1 MRKKSY
7 IIFAMILAI
16 VAVFHVSPSIA
27 TGEDKPFTVWGTY
40 GTEKILQDASI
51 DYSSI
56 KSAAKIDLDVAHG
69 ESEYSQIVI
78 TTGNKAVNYEVEL
91 NDLTLSGDSSVK
103 FSANKVSVYSA
114 MYCLVNNLYNGG
126 VRSFNKG
133 MFPDAMLPYEN
144 AVQCG
149 ENHIDA
155 NCNQSLY
162 FSFNISDDQ
171 PNGVYTGNFKVIVD
185 GSTVNVPV
193 SVRVRD
199 IFVRNASSH
208 KIAFL
213 TGWYYYL
220 GEYNSSQ
227 RMLDNYVKFLID
239 NRLCTA
245 NLVSDSKYGQEDAE
259 YYAQKIVEFYEY
271 GSDEERFGVGADRFT
286 NYRLWLS
293 YSSRQ
298 DYINKFIM
306 YTYEIAKVSCEKGVD
321 FLTRAFVY
329 QIDEPE
335 GNNGLERLKV
345 FNEMFLTAR
354 AEAASNIEEKRN
366 ELKSVYGVDDAFID
380 ILVASAGGIHNLVTQ
395 SYLEKYDG
403 YVETWVPLF
412 DSYDNQRDVQKYKE
426 LNPDERW
433 WYGCV
438 IPKAPY
444 PTYEIDDIIISPRL
458 LGWLEAYYGISGRL
472 FWGVDAYT
480 PLKTVPGDST
490 YRYRYTD
497 DYYTESCMYAN
508 IPGDGFL
515 TRPGKKYGVD
525 GPIGTLRTYA
535 IKDGLEEYE
544 LLQDIKDVYA
554 EIESRTGI
562 SCNVYS
568 TIESMLSSLC
578 NGVSVVGNSESF
590 ATARKELLDF
600 YEFTATNVVFTEY
613 SDNGK
618 GKIEYTLF
626 VPEETTLEVEN
637 AEQKSVQ
644 NCEGG
649 KIYTYA
655 VDMQTSTASS
665 IVFKATKDNEMF
677 TLTRMLPGRVAV
689 YDVDN
694 ATAQEFSGD
703 VNGANI
709 VNYAEYGDV
718 LQLPLSEVGANEARR
733 YQKVSY
739 YSQYLKGID
748 EQVLKLSFN
757 FVFLPTDTTEQLK
770 LKICIKYKNKVALVE
785 EYFGDLTYGNNYVVL
800 SGLYSSISKN
810 GEIERIDFRFGL
822 AEAGEV
828 IAARSDVYFAGAIVQ
843 YVS

>member
-7 IIFAMILAI
+7 IVFAMILAA
-16 VAVFHVSPSIA
+16 VAIFHVSPNVA
-27 TGEDKPFTVWGTY
+27 TGADKSFTVWGTF

-56 KSAAKIDLDVAHG
+56 KGAADIDLDVAHG

-78 TTGNKAVNYEVEL
+78 TAGDKGLDYEVEL
-91 NDLTLSGDSSVK
+91 NDLTLSDDSSVTFPTQK
-103 FSANKVSVYSA
+103 IVVYSA
-114 MYCLVNNLYNGG
+114 MYCSVNSLYNGG

-144 AVQCG
+144 AVKYG

-162 FSFNISDDQ
+162 FSFDVSDEQ
-171 PNGVYTGNFKVIVD
+171 PSGVYTGNFKVIID
-185 GSTVNVPV
+185 GNTINVPV
-193 SVRVRD
+193 RLRVRD
-199 IFVRNASSH
+199 IFVRNNPSH
-208 KIAFL
+208 KAAFL
-213 TGWYYYL
+213 VGWHYYL

-227 RMLDNYVKFLID
+227 RMIDNYIKFLMD
-239 NRLCTA
+239 NRLGTA
-245 NLVSDSKYGQEDAE
+245 NLVNDTKYSREDAE

-271 GSDEERFGVGADRFT
+271 GSDEERFGKGADRFT

-293 YSSRQ
+293 YSSKQ
-298 DYINKFIM
+298 DYINKFVM
-306 YTYEIAKVSCEKGVD
+306 YTEEIAKVSCEKGVD

-345 FNEMFLTAR
+345 FNENFLAAR
-354 AEAASNIEEKRN
+354 EAAAENINEKRS
-366 ELKSVYGVDDAFID
+366 ELKAVYGVDDAFID
-380 ILVASAGGIHNLVTQ
+380 VLVASAGNIHNLVTQ
-395 SYLEKYDG
+395 SYMEKYDG
-403 YVETWVPLF
+403 YVDTWVPLY
-412 DSYDNQRDVQKYKE
+412 DSYDNERDVQKYQE

-444 PTYEIDDIIISPRL
+444 PTYDIDDIVISPRIV
-458 LGWLEAYYGISGRL
+458 GWLEAYYGISGRL
-472 FWGVDAYT
+472 FWAVDAYT

-490 YRYRYTD
+490 YKYRYTD
-497 DYYTESCMYAN
+497 DYYSDGCIYAN

-515 TRPGKKYGVD
+515 VRPGKKYGID

-544 LLQDIKDVYA
+544 LLEDIKSIYA
-554 EIESRTGI
+554 ETENNTGI
-562 SCNVYS
+562 PCNVYS

-578 NGVSVVGNSESF
+578 NGVSVIGTSENF
-590 ATARKELLDF
+590 AVARKELLDF
-600 YEFTATNVVFTEY
+600 YEFTSTNVVFTEY

-618 GKIEYTLF
+618 GKIECTLF
-626 VPEETTLEVEN
+626 VPNGTTLEVDN
-637 AEQKSVQ
+637 AEQKSVL

-655 VDMQTSTASS
+655 VDMKTSTASS
-665 IVFKATKDNEMF
+665 IVFKATKDGETF
-677 TLTRMLPGRVAV
+677 TLNRMLPGRVTV
-689 YDVDN
+689 HDVET

-703 VNGANI
+703 LSGASI

-718 LQLPLSEVGANEARR
+718 LQLPLTEIGANETRR

-739 YSQYLKGID
+739 YSQYLKEID

-757 FVFLPTDTTEQLK
+757 FLFLPADETEQLK
-770 LKICIKYKNKVALVE
+770 LKVCIKYKNKVAIVE
-785 EYFGDLTYGNNYVVL
+785 EYVGNLTYGSNYVVL
-800 SGLYSSISKN
+800 SGLYSNILRN
-810 GEIERIDFRFGL
+810 GEIERIDFRFGS
-822 AEAGEV
+822 ADAGEV
-828 IAARSDVYFAGAIVQ
+828 IAGRSDVYFAGAIVQ
-843 YVS
+843 NVS